1 MLLGHVCKLGIPTHK
16 MAVSCR
22 AHRLRASLPARCP
35 SCELKTLRYQA
46 RQVPRL
52 TLAAHWLQ
60 PGPVMC
66 ALYIMLSRGCIHPWA
81 VSPEW
86 GRQTGSLELPLPLST
101 GHRTFPALF
110 PLLAVPLPREG
121 PSKLARGLREG
132 SAASPAQRSI
142 FSPML
147 ALQPILF
154 STSCREG
161 NPAQPRE
168 QPTFCCRTL
177 HAHRGMSRLKAD
189 SGRGFWAH
197 LELCS

>member
-86 GRQTGSLELPLPLST
+86 GRQTGSLELPFPFLLGTEHSQHCSLCLQSLYLERALPSWLEVS
-101 GHRTFPALF
+101 G
-110 PLLAVPLPREG
+110 
-121 PSKLARGLREG
+121 K
-132 SAASPAQRSI
+132 
-142 FSPML
+142 
-147 ALQPILF
+147 ALQ
-154 STSCREG
+154 
-161 NPAQPRE
+161 PAQPRGASSH
-168 QPTFCCRTL
+168 PC
-177 HAHRGMSRLKAD
+177 
-189 SGRGFWAH
+189 
-197 LELCS
+197 